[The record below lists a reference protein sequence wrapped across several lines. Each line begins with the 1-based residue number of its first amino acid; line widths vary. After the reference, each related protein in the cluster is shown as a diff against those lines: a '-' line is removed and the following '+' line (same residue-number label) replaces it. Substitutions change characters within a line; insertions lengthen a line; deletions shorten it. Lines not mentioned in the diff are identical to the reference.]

1 MVLLMVALCPKE
13 VCAKVTLCPLTSLFY
28 VQRASQRL
36 LTKQPG
42 IKLSMESQ
50 YAVEAQELLICYL
63 LMIASYFVKPMGK
76 SVESLLKSL
85 FCLEKFRG
93 R

>member
-13 VCAKVTLCPLTSLFY
+13 VCAKVTLCPLTSLFN

-50 YAVEAQELLICYL
+50 YAVEAQELLICYF
-63 LMIASYFVKPMGK
+63 LMIASYFVKLGK

-85 FCLEKFRG
+85 FCMEKFRG